1 MQRADDAEHRPFLCA
16 DFQATCQ
23 KGKGELELFNQFGDV
38 SKDIMFAGGH
48 HFEEGGFGG
57 GDGGAGVLHPPES
70 CFVIDFVSGGY
81 GIGGDKRV
89 EPPVQEVVNRLRNAD
104 VGFDT
109 DDDDLL
115 ALVFSDYGIDGIV
128 GHAAEGELVVIGCFT
143 ENVLYCFGGAAQA
156 LGVLFGYDDGYF
168 QKLSG
173 LDHQATAFD
182 DVVDIFNVV

>member
-1 MQRADDAEHRPFLCA
+1 M
-16 DFQATCQ
+16 
-23 KGKGELELFNQFGDV
+23 
-38 SKDIMFAGGH
+38 
-48 HFEEGGFGG
+48 
-57 GDGGAGVLHPPES
+57 
-70 CFVIDFVSGGY
+70 IDFVSGGD
-81 GIGGDKRV
+81 GVGGDKGLEV
-89 EPPVQEVVNRLRNAD
+89 VSQEVVNRLRNAD

-173 LDHQATAFD
+173 FYHQATAFD
-182 DVVDIFNVV
+182 DVIDIFDVV